1 MKRKTKQQN
10 VKCPYCGRPA
20 ILRDAAYV
28 YKENALD
35 KHLYVCSG
43 YPECD
48 SYVGV
53 HAGTMKPKG
62 TLANGDLRHKRIETH
77 RLFDAIWKTVSFPE
91 KMHTAGYR
99 TPSAYPAIRH
109 ISVSSQIIAA
119 TV

>member
-62 TLANGDLRHKRIETH
+62 TLATYATSALKRTGC
-77 RLFDAIWKTVSFPE
+77 LMPSGKTVSFPE